1 MSRIL
6 LLAAASVVAI
16 SGCAKRADEVAAA
29 YVSPLQYE
37 NYTCP
42 QIAEEAQRIS
52 ARAAQA
58 AGIQDHKA
66 TQDAVVTTV
75 GVIVLWPVLFALN
88 GDDAQTAELAR
99 LRGEAEA
106 IEQAAIKKKC
116 GITFQRQP
124 TQS

>member
-1 MSRIL
+1 MLRVL
-6 LLAAASVVAI
+6 FLVAAIAAVTS
-16 SGCAKRADEVAAA
+16 SCAKRADEVAAV

-37 NYTCP
+37 TYTCP

-52 ARAAQA
+52 SRAAQA

-75 GVIVLWPVLFALN
+75 GAIVFWPALFALS

-124 TQS
+124 PQS